1 MDYPALRSA
10 LGGAL
15 ELENLELENIVSHTA
30 SQFWA
35 AGCFP

>member
-10 LGGAL
+10 LGGA
-15 ELENLELENIVSHTA
+15 LELENIVSHTA